1 MKLLLCTH
9 NAHKIKELK
18 ALIAADAALSGNVE
32 VLSLSDVGF
41 EGDIV
46 EDGTTFEEN
55 AIIKASVGA
64 KLGYVTVADDS
75 GIEVDALHGSPGVY
89 SARFAGEICDDE
101 ANNALLLE
109 KLDKVEKKD
118 RTARYV
124 SVIAC
129 VFPDGTKFTVRGT
142 CEGEVL
148 REYCG
153 NGGFGYDP
161 LFFVYDL
168 NKTFAQA
175 TAEEKNAVSHRGKA
189 MRLFCEAF
197 RRYM

>member
-9 NAHKIKELK
+9 NAHKTKELK
-18 ALIAADAALSGNVE
+18 ALIGDDPVLADKVE
-32 VLSLSDVGF
+32 VFSLSDIGF
-41 EGDIV
+41 HDESV
-46 EDGTTFEEN
+46 EDGTTFEEH
-55 AIIKASVGA
+55 ALIKAKVGA
-64 KLGYVTVADDS
+64 SLGYITVADDS
-75 GIEVDALHGSPGVY
+75 GIEVDALGGAPGVY
-89 SARFAGEICDDE
+89 SARFAGDPCDDN
-101 ANNALLLE
+101 ANNELLLQ
-109 KLDKVEKKD
+109 KLENTKKED

-129 VFPDGTKFTVRGT
+129 VFPNGKEFTVRGT

-148 REYCG
+148 TEYRG
-153 NGGFGYDP
+153 TGGFGYDP
-161 LFFVYDL
+161 LFLVYDL

-197 RRYM
+197 RQSL